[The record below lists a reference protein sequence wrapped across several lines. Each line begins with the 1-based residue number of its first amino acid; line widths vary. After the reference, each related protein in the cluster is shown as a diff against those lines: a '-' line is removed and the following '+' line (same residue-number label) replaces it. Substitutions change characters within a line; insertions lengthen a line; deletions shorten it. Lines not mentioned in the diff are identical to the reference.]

1 MEYESL
7 VTELSEQSACAPS
20 IQSVRV
26 TGQGAQNPYGNKL
39 MAGGDAY
46 VSGGCMYG
54 HTRHCVAHDQPET
67 HRHRRG
73 EESEAPRTQMAR
85 LMVLFSTVRRLVR

>member
-1 MEYESL
+1 
-7 VTELSEQSACAPS
+7 
-20 IQSVRV
+20 
-26 TGQGAQNPYGNKL
+26 
-39 MAGGDAY
+39 
-46 VSGGCMYG
+46 MYG